1 MRPEEFVFMHAC
13 AAYAGSEPSRGSLAF
28 REACRALKALYGSKA
43 KQVLGLSDER
53 WALLC
58 DNDVCDYYAMAVL
71 AKPGDLSPEAI
82 EYVKTFLALVSLE

>member
-1 MRPEEFVFMHAC
+1 MTHEEFKLMRAC

-28 REACRALKALYGSKA
+28 REACRALRRMNGSKT

-53 WALLC
+53 WTLLC

-71 AKPGDLSPEAI
+71 AEPGDLSPEAI
-82 EYVKTFLALVSLE
+82 EYVKTFLAMVSL